1 MTDGIVCRVLTGPTA
16 SGKSDLSVRLAAEN
30 GWDIISMDSMQIYRR
45 MNIGTAKP
53 TIREMGGVRHY
64 MIDICDPSDPYS
76 VAQYRDDAEK
86 LIVLLHE
93 QGHEV
98 LITGGTTL
106 YLQAMIRQMTMGNV
120 PADAALREKLNRQAS
135 EPEGRKQLLE
145 RLKEIDPITAAR
157 LHVNDVRRIIRAIE
171 VWESTGKPFSS
182 QQERSMEYDRR
193 FVWKIAS
200 TRMERAMLY
209 DRINLRVTGMI
220 KAGLKDE
227 VASLIEDGIS
237 PEAQSMNGIGY
248 KEMIPCIYGEYSLE
262 EAAERI
268 RTNTRHYAKRQ
279 MTFLRRI
286 DQVAYVDTDRAG
298 AWDKI
303 RQTLV

>member
-106 YLQAMIRQMTMGNV
+106 YLQAMIRQMTMGNA
-120 PADAALREKLNRQAS
+120 PADTALREKLNRQAS

-200 TRMERAMLY
+200 TRMERTMLY